1 MNVQTVWLAY
11 FFGIGACVGSFLNV
25 VIYRLPKKESLIR
38 PGSRCPACNSP
49 IRWYHNIPIFGYLVL
64 GGKCA
69 DCGEKFSAR
78 YAAVEALTGLL
89 FAACYAAFGLTGAAA
104 VYMALSSALVAV
116 VFIDIDH
123 FIIPDVITLPGIP
136 IGLLCAWL
144 FLPLSITDALL
155 GVLVGGG
162 ILFIIALIAP
172 QGMGGGDIKLLG
184 MVGAFL
190 GWKSALITI
199 FLSSLVGSVGGI
211 IGMIALGKGRKA
223 KIPFGP
229 YLAIAAFLAMFFE
242 REIIDLY
249 IRIAM
254 P

>member
-1 MNVQTVWLAY
+1 VNIQIVWAAY
-11 FFGIGACVGSFLNV
+11 FFGVGACVGSFLNV
-25 VIYRLPKKESLIR
+25 VIHRLPKKESLIR
-38 PGSRCPACNSP
+38 PGSRCPSCGSP
-49 IRWYHNIPIFGYLVL
+49 IRWYHNIPIVGYLAL

-69 DCGEKFSAR
+69 DCGEKFSLR
-78 YAAVEALTGLL
+78 YPAVETLTGLIFVAC
-89 FAACYAAFGLTGAAA
+89 FARFGVTVEAA

-123 FIIPDVITLPGIP
+123 FIIPDAITLPGIP

-144 FLPLSITDALL
+144 FLPLSITDAVI
-155 GVLVGGG
+155 GMLVGGG

-199 FLSSLVGSVGGI
+199 FLGSLVGSVGGI
-211 IGMIALGKGRKA
+211 IGMIALGKGRKS

-229 YLAIAAFLAMFFE
+229 YLAVGALLAMFFE

-249 IRIAM
+249 IRLAL
-254 P
+254 

>member
-1 MNVQTVWLAY
+1 MNVEIVWLVY
-11 FFGIGACVGSFLNV
+11 FFGVGACVGSFLNV

-38 PGSRCPACNSP
+38 PGSHCPACNSP
-49 IRWYHNIPIFGYLVL
+49 IRWYHNIPIVGYLVL

-78 YAAVEALTGLL
+78 YAAVETLTGLL
-89 FAACYAAFGLTGAAA
+89 FVACYAAFGLTGAAA

-116 VFIDIDH
+116 LFIDIDH
-123 FIIPDVITLPGIP
+123 FIIPDAITLPGIP
-136 IGLLCAWL
+136 IGLLCAL
-144 FLPLSITDALL
+144 FILPLSISDALI
-155 GVLVGGG
+155 GVVVGGG
-162 ILFIIALIAP
+162 ILFLIAVIAP

-199 FLSSLVGSVGGI
+199 FLGSLVGSVGGI
-211 IGMIALGKGRKA
+211 IGMIALGKGRKS

-229 YLAIAAFLAMFFE
+229 YLAIGAFLAMFFE
-242 REIIDLY
+242 NEIIELY
-249 IRIAM
+249 IRIAF
-254 P
+254 

>member
-1 MNVQTVWLAY
+1 MSVETIWLAY

-38 PGSRCPACNSP
+38 PGSHCPACNAP
-49 IRWYHNIPIFGYLVL
+49 IRWYHNVPIVGYIVL

-78 YAAVEALTGLL
+78 YAGVETVTGLL
-89 FAACYAAFGLTGAAA
+89 FVACYVFFGLTGSAA

-116 VFIDIDH
+116 MFIDIDH

-136 IGLLCAWL
+136 IGLLCAL
-144 FLPLSITDALL
+144 LILPLSISDAVI

-162 ILFIIALIAP
+162 ILFLIAVIAP

-184 MVGAFL
+184 MIGAFL

-199 FLSSLVGSVGGI
+199 FLGSFIGSIGGI
-211 IGMIALGKGRKA
+211 IGMIALGKGRKS

-229 YLAIAAFLAMFFE
+229 YLALGAFLALFFE
-242 REIIDLY
+242 REIIELY
-249 IRIAM
+249 IRIAF
-254 P
+254 